1 LSGPKVVR
9 IVSREEVLMICQR
22 ELARVDAALAEWG
35 PVLSRCGLAMPA
47 EVTRRRQQLNAL
59 LARDQFIEVQKQA
72 PLLVE
77 WLDAQLEELVNAQFT
92 PEARA
97 ARGRAGLAASA
108 ASLVAE
114 CQARGIELTGATRQ
128 GLEAG
133 DSQEVSRILSQ
144 LAAGNSELGQ
154 EVDAALQNRLRPD
167 EERQF
172 LRDWQ
177 AAQSR
182 QDPRTAV
189 ADKQLTLLRGLGAQV
204 DAFCERLD
212 TIHQLEDETRQSLQ
226 MDSLCIDLAK
236 AVREERHRANLRREI
251 TALLSQLGETVA
263 ISDELEAQLGHL
275 QERHQQMVAARAAA
289 STKEAVLKGLRQL
302 GYEVREGMATA
313 WESEG
318 RLVLQHPSG
327 DGYGVELG
335 GRGEKLQVR
344 AVGFGA
350 PTSQAKDT
358 AAEERWCG
366 ELSQIGSELGKMGGQ
381 LEILRSTPVGAQP
394 VKRVV
399 LSREEERSE
408 EGAEEMKLRSLGE
421 SR

>member
-1 LSGPKVVR
+1 MSGPKVVR
-9 IVSREEVLMICQR
+9 IVSREEVLMICRR

-35 PVLSRCGLAMPA
+35 PVLSRCGLSMPA
-47 EVTRRRQQLNAL
+47 EVLRRRQQLNAL
-59 LARDQFIEVQKQA
+59 LAGDRFIEVQKQA
-72 PLLVE
+72 PLLTE
-77 WLDAQLEELVNAQFT
+77 WLDARLEELVNAQFT

-114 CQARGIELTGATRQ
+114 CQARGVKLSEAARQ

-133 DSQEVSRILSQ
+133 DSQEVSRVLSQ
-144 LAAGNSELGQ
+144 LAAAQAESGPA
-154 EVDAALQNRLRPD
+154 VDAALQDRLRPT
-167 EERQF
+167 EARQF
-172 LRDWQ
+172 LQDWQ
-177 AAQSR
+177 ETQSR

-189 ADKQLTLLRGLGAQV
+189 AEKQLTLLRGLGAQV
-204 DAFCERLD
+204 EAFSHRLD
-212 TIHQLEDETRQSLQ
+212 AIHQLEDESRRGLQ
-226 MDSLCIDLAK
+226 LDSLCIELAG
-236 AVREERHRANLRREI
+236 AVRQERSRAQMRREI
-251 TALLSQLGETVA
+251 AALLDQLEETVA
-263 ISDELEAQLGHL
+263 YSDDLEAQRAQL
-275 QERHQQMVAARAAA
+275 QERYQQLLAARAAA
-289 STKEAVLKGLRQL
+289 STKEAVLNGLHQL
-302 GYEVREGMATA
+302 GYEVREGMAAA
-313 WESEG
+313 WESQG

-327 DGYGVELG
+327 DGYGVEIG

-366 ELSQIGSELGKMGGQ
+366 ELSQMSSELGKLGGQ

-399 LSREEERSE
+399 LAQEEERSE
-408 EGAEEMKLRSLGE
+408 EGFEEMKLRSLGE
-421 SR
+421 GR